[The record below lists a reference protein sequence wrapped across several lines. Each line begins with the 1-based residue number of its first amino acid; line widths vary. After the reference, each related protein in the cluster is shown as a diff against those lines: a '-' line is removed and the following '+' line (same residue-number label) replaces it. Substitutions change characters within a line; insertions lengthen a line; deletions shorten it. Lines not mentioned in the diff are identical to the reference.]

1 MPSAAARR
9 AAKNSPKSSPQS
21 SPSVS
26 PMELPESQ
34 AAPIRVVRNGELEKP
49 QSSPSMSPMRLPESQ
64 AAPSRIPVR
73 NGELESALSPLAR
86 SASMPAAPPALD
98 LDRDE
103 GVGSAPDEHSAA
115 DADERRSPS
124 GSPSVKGSAAS

>member
-1 MPSAAARR
+1 
-9 AAKNSPKSSPQS
+9 
-21 SPSVS
+21 
-26 PMELPESQ
+26 MELPESQ

-64 AAPSRIPVR
+64 APPSRIPVR
-73 NGELESALSPLAR
+73 NGELENALSPLAR

-103 GVGSAPDEHSAA
+103 GVGSAPDENSAG
-115 DADERRSPS
+115 DAGERRSPS
-124 GSPSVKGSAAS
+124 GSPSVKGDAAS